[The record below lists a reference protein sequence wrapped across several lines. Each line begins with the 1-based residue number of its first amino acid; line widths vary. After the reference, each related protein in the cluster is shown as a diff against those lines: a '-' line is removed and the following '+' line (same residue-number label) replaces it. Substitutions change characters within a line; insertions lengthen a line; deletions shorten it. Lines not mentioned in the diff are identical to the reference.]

1 MTSSKAYVNAG
12 IALAAA
18 GAILFS
24 SKGVIIKLAY
34 ENGMSTVEVMLFRMA
49 FSAPVFALSAFLVAR
64 RQRLLISGKDWAL
77 TILCGVLSYYLA
89 TWLSFY
95 GLSYISAQLERL
107 ILFTYPA
114 FVVMGM
120 AFLQRQLPSAKTVL
134 AVVLSYAGIVTVFAK
149 ELDFAAAAGSAETQ
163 SDVWFG
169 AFLVLCSALSYA
181 ASVIIAKPL
190 IVRMGSVF
198 FTGLAMSVSCAAI
211 ILHSAFTGAL
221 DVERLSLVA
230 GSDNLGLMLLM
241 GIFGTVLP
249 AYMLNEAIARIGPDK
264 AAILGTI
271 GPVATAMM
279 AVAILG
285 EMFTIY
291 HAGALILCSL
301 GVGVLTRSKQS

>member
-1 MTSSKAYVNAG
+1 MTRTRAYANAG

-34 ENGMSTVEVMLFRMA
+34 ENDMTTVEVMLFRMV

-64 RQRLLISGKDWAL
+64 RQRLTISGKDWGL

-95 GLSYISAQLERL
+95 GLNYISAQLERL

-120 AFLQRQLPSAKTVL
+120 ALLQRQLPSAKTVL
-134 AVVLSYAGIVTVFAK
+134 AAVLSYAGIVTVFAK
-149 ELDFAAAAGSAETQ
+149 ELEFAASAGDAEMQ
-163 SDVWFG
+163 SDIWFG

-211 ILHSAFTGAL
+211 VVHSAFSGAL
-221 DVERLSLVA
+221 EVDRLYSVA
-230 GSDNLGLMLLM
+230 GSNNLELMILM
-241 GIFGTVLP
+241 GVFGTVLP

-279 AVAILG
+279 AVVILG
-285 EMFTIY
+285 EVFTVY
-291 HAGALILCSL
+291 HAGALVLCAL
-301 GVGVLTRSKQS
+301 GVGVLTRSNQS